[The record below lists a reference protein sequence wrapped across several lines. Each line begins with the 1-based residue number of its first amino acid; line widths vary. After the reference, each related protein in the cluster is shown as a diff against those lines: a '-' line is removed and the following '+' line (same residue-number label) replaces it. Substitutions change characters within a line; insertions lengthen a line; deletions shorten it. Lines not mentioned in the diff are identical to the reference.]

1 MGSIVAGVDEE
12 CYKEI
17 IKCAYY
23 WAIIMPIKAEI
34 DKIVIGERNI
44 IKKMW
49 NELHV
54 IYSNVCN
61 EEIEDIDLSNIRSS
75 DFEVLCKYILAELG
89 FENILSGGNT
99 TVLTTT
105 IP

>member
-1 MGSIVAGVDEE
+1 
-12 CYKEI
+12 
-17 IKCAYY
+17 
-23 WAIIMPIKAEI
+23 
-34 DKIVIGERNI
+34 
-44 IKKMW
+44 MW
-49 NELHV
+49 NELYV